1 VSHYLIVDQRI
12 VDQPVAVVAE
22 PSPAPSEALA
32 APRPLVRRI
41 LRWALNGWLVFHI
54 TAMIVAP
61 ATVGPT
67 SDLLG
72 STWLIFQPY
81 LQPLYLNHGHS
92 FFAPEPGE
100 SSLLTF
106 VAMKEDGTVIAKGRY
121 PSKED
126 NKPRLLYHR
135 YFMLTEHMSNRA
147 TDENR
152 QLWHRSYALHLG
164 RKYGA
169 AKVSLSRIAHL
180 LPSMEMGRNGVKLD
194 DPASYEEQPL
204 GIFRCDEP

>member
-1 VSHYLIVDQRI
+1 MSHCLIVE
-12 VDQPVAVVAE
+12 QPAVAVADPVTE
-22 PSPAPSEALA
+22 TSKALVV
-32 APRPLVRRI
+32 PRPLVRRS

-72 STWLIFQPY
+72 SAWRVFQPY
-81 LQPLYLNHGHS
+81 LQPLYLNHGHA

-106 VAMKEDGTVIAKGRY
+106 VAIKEDGTVIAEGRF
-121 PSKED
+121 PSKKD

-135 YFMLTEHMSNRA
+135 YFMLTEHMNNRA
-147 TDENR
+147 TDANR
-152 QLWHRSYALHLG
+152 QLWYRSYALHLG

-169 AKVSLSRIAHL
+169 AKVSLSRVAHY
-180 LPSMEMGRNGVKLD
+180 LPSMEMVRNGVKLD